1 MKKLGKNK
9 FLDDLEGV
17 FETKILRFIW
27 AKCHIKINHAI
38 YICYDQVREILKT
51 VLNMRRE
58 IQFLRVARVYNGPD
72 VRTGYRPVIAC
83 FSVRSRQTTHLETNI
98 FFLGA

>member
-1 MKKLGKNK
+1 M
-9 FLDDLEGV
+9 
-17 FETKILRFIW
+17 
-27 AKCHIKINHAI
+27 
-38 YICYDQVREILKT
+38 YDQVREILKT

-83 FSVRSRQTTHLETNI
+83 FSVRSHQNKH
-98 FFLGA
+98 